1 MMVCYDN
8 DNVREMSILEVVGGW
23 RQRKLNIGFSIHDTN
38 CTQCERSD
46 GSTQNQLYK
55 YWYL

>member
-1 MMVCYDN
+1 MVCYDN